1 MTMTEQ
7 LTALRDQVSAK
18 LPADVLEIV
27 HRATQDLENSGLA
40 NRSKGVGDA
49 APAFKLPNASGQLVS
64 SAKLLARGPLVL
76 TVYRGNW

>member
-7 LTALRDQVSAK
+7 LTAMQDQVSAK

-27 HRATQDLENSGLA
+27 HRAIQVLENSGLA
-40 NRSKGVGDA
+40 DRSKGVGDA
-49 APAFKLPNASGQLVS
+49 APAFELPNASGQLVS
-64 SAKLLARGPLVL
+64 SAKLLAKGPLVL